1 MVARSYSSMA
11 EILRHRCSAKWK
23 LLLDY
28 ENNKFIAEMTDDS
41 LPIDKFI
48 FYLKQDHIFLKEFC
62 SFLANARAAEEPSLK
77 RWLGELHY
85 NTINYEM
92 QMQKK
97 VLDSLELSGGINI
110 FSSSSSAAK
119 ATLNYISFLKKVSV
133 SRSVEEMVSAMA
145 PCPWSY
151 LEIAQKILM
160 ISCSNGQ
167 NKIRTEAYQ
176 KWIEFYSSKESQQQ
190 VEYLKSLLGT
200 LYENAS
206 KSKKL
211 VMEYHF
217 SIACQYEHDFWKM
230 AYNVA

>member
-1 MVARSYSSMA
+1 
-11 EILRHRCSAKWK
+11 
-23 LLLDY
+23 
-28 ENNKFIAEMTDDS
+28 MTDDS

-48 FYLKQDHIFLKEFC
+48 FYLKQDYVFLKELC
-62 SFLANARAAEEPSLK
+62 SFLANARAAAEEPSLK
-77 RWLGELHY
+77 RWFGELHY
-85 NTINYEM
+85 STVNYEM

-97 VLDSLELSGGINI
+97 VLDSLELFGAINI
-110 FSSSSSAAK
+110 SSSSPAK
-119 ATLNYISFLKKVSV
+119 ATLNYISFLRRVSR

-151 LEIAQKILM
+151 FEIAQKILL
-160 ISCSNGQ
+160 SRNGGGQ

-190 VEYLKSLLGT
+190 VEYIKSLLGNI
-200 LYENAS
+200 YEKAS

-230 AYNVA
+230 VYNMA

>member
-1 MVARSYSSMA
+1 MA
-11 EILRHRCSAKWK
+11 EILRQRCSAKWN
-23 LLLDY
+23 LLLNY

-48 FYLKQDHIFLKEFC
+48 FYLKQDHIFLKEYC

-77 RWLGELHY
+77 SWFGELHY
-85 NTINYEM
+85 SIVNYEM

-110 FSSSSSAAK
+110 SSAAK
-119 ATLNYISFLKKVSV
+119 ATLNYVSFLRKVSV

-151 LEIAQKILM
+151 FEIAQKIL
-160 ISCSNGQ
+160 ISYNGGQ

-176 KWIEFYSSKESQQQ
+176 KWTEFYSSKESQQQ
-190 VEYLKSLLGT
+190 VEYLKSLLGN

-230 AYNVA
+230 AYNMA

>member
-1 MVARSYSSMA
+1 MVARSYSSIA
-11 EILRHRCSAKWK
+11 EILRQRCSAKWN
-23 LLLDY
+23 LLLNY
-28 ENNKFIAEMTDDS
+28 GNNKFIAEMTDDS

-62 SFLANARAAEEPSLK
+62 SFLTNARAAEEPSLK
-77 RWLGELHY
+77 RWFGELHY
-85 NTINYEM
+85 STVNYEM

-97 VLDSLELSGGINI
+97 VLDSLDLSGAIKI
-110 FSSSSSAAK
+110 SSPAK
-119 ATLNYISFLKKVSV
+119 ATLNYVSFLRKVSA

-151 LEIAQKILM
+151 FEIAQKILM
-160 ISCSNGQ
+160 ISCSGGE

-176 KWIEFYSSKESQQQ
+176 KWIEFYSSRESQQQ
-190 VEYLKSLLGT
+190 VEYLKRLLGS
-200 LYENAS
+200 LYDNAS

-230 AYNVA
+230 AYNMA

>member
-11 EILRHRCSAKWK
+11 EILRQRCSAKWN
-23 LLLDY
+23 LLLNY

-48 FYLKQDHIFLKEFC
+48 FYLKQDHIFLKEYC

-77 RWLGELHY
+77 SWFGELHY
-85 NTINYEM
+85 SIVNYEM

-110 FSSSSSAAK
+110 SSAAK
-119 ATLNYISFLKKVSV
+119 ATLNYVSFLRKVSV

-151 LEIAQKILM
+151 FEIAQKIL
-160 ISCSNGQ
+160 ISYNGGQ

-176 KWIEFYSSKESQQQ
+176 KWTEFYSSKESQQQ
-190 VEYLKSLLGT
+190 VEYLKSLLGN

-230 AYNVA
+230 AYNMA

>member
-1 MVARSYSSMA
+1 MAARSCSSMA
-11 EILRHRCSAKWK
+11 EILRQRCSAKWN
-23 LLLDY
+23 LLLNY

-62 SFLANARAAEEPSLK
+62 SFLANARAAAEKPSLK
-77 RWLGELHY
+77 RWFGELHHS
-85 NTINYEM
+85 TVNYEM

-97 VLDSLELSGGINI
+97 VLDSLELSGAINI
-110 FSSSSSAAK
+110 SSPAK
-119 ATLNYISFLKKVSV
+119 ATLNYVSFLRKVSV

-151 LEIAQKILM
+151 LEIAQKILL
-160 ISCSNGQ
+160 SCNGGGQ

-190 VEYLKSLLGT
+190 VEYLKSLLGN

-230 AYNVA
+230 AYNMA

>member
-1 MVARSYSSMA
+1 MMVARSYSSIA
-11 EILRHRCSAKWK
+11 EILRQRCSAKWN
-23 LLLDY
+23 LLLNY
-28 ENNKFIAEMTDDS
+28 GNNKFIAEMTDDS

-77 RWLGELHY
+77 RWFGELHY
-85 NTINYEM
+85 STVNYEM

-97 VLDSLELSGGINI
+97 VFDSLDLSGAIKI
-110 FSSSSSAAK
+110 SSPAK
-119 ATLNYISFLKKVSV
+119 ATLNYVSFLRKVSA

-151 LEIAQKILM
+151 FEIAQKILM
-160 ISCSNGQ
+160 ISCSGGE

-176 KWIEFYSSKESQQQ
+176 KWIEFYSSRESQQQ
-190 VEYLKSLLGT
+190 VEYLKRLLGS
-200 LYENAS
+200 LYDNAS

-211 VMEYHF
+211 VMECHF
-217 SIACQYEHDFWKM
+217 SIACQYEHDFWNM
-230 AYNVA
+230 AYNMA